1 MFIFAFKI
9 NFIMNNSE
17 NLTVSACKPRLFR
30 WALWWG
36 LGIVVACLA
45 ILLVYSFT
53 NPESANELSS
63 PLMNQV
69 YAMVYQF
76 GIWPI
81 MLYIGLLGPIVEE
94 LSFRLWGN
102 GKQWTGIVSIVLMA
116 LWSLNVGWWLPL
128 LVSACGT
135 SILVAFRDDKTKR
148 LFALMLLS
156 SVIFAVAHLGNYE
169 GNKFIVIIGVLHKL
183 GFGLVASYLVIN
195 HNLLWSMGFHALNNG
210 ILAIPLGLAFGQ
222 VSQSVET
229 IENGS
234 FQLEVRPVLVHN
246 DSICEENRFFFDTDT
261 NYYFGSAASFAEQA
275 LYYEA
280 GQKGIV
286 PNSDTV
292 KFVTE
297 SGYPNCSFKLI
308 YKTQPHNHQAL
319 LVALE
324 DAKLIDIDTTYDS
337 DNHTTVLNIKSTYD
351 PLSKGY

>member
-1 MFIFAFKI
+1 
-9 NFIMNNSE
+9 MNNSE
-17 NLTVSACKPRLFR
+17 NITTPARKPRLFR

-45 ILLVYSFT
+45 ILLVYEFT
-53 NPESANELSS
+53 NPELADDLSG
-63 PLMNQV
+63 PIMNQI
-69 YAMVYQF
+69 YAMIYQF

-128 LVSACGT
+128 IVVACGVT
-135 SILVAFRDDKTKR
+135 ILIVFGEDKTKR

-156 SVIFAVAHLGNYE
+156 SVIFAVAHLGNYD
-169 GNKFIVIIGVLHKL
+169 GNKFIVIVGVLHKL

-222 VSQSVET
+222 VNNTVVT
-229 IENGS
+229 IEHGY

-246 DSICEENRFFFDTDT
+246 DSICEENRFFSDTDT
-261 NYYFGSAASFAEQA
+261 NYYFGSTASFAEQA

-286 PNSDTV
+286 PNSDSV

-297 SGYPNCSFKLI
+297 RGYPNCSFKLI
-308 YKTQPHNHQAL
+308 YKTPPYNHHAL
-319 LVALE
+319 LVVMENAG
-324 DAKLIDIDTTYDS
+324 LIDIDTTYDS
-337 DNHTTVLNIKSTYD
+337 DNNTTVLSIKSTYD
-351 PLSKGY
+351 PFPKGY

>member
-17 NLTVSACKPRLFR
+17 NITASACKPRLFR

-53 NPESANELSS
+53 NPESANELSG

-69 YAMVYQF
+69 YAMIYQF

-102 GKQWTGIVSIVLMA
+102 GKRWTGIVSIVLMA

-128 LVSACGT
+128 LVVACGV
-135 SILVAFRDDKTKR
+135 SILMVFGEDKTKR

-222 VSQSVET
+222 VSHSVET

-261 NYYFGSAASFAEQA
+261 NYYFGGTASFAEQA

-280 GQKGIV
+280 SQKGIV

-351 PLSKGY
+351 PFPKGY

>member
-1 MFIFAFKI
+1 
-9 NFIMNNSE
+9 MNNSE
-17 NLTVSACKPRLFR
+17 NITAPACKPRLFR

-36 LGIVVACLA
+36 LGIVVVCLA
-45 ILLVYSFT
+45 ILLFYTFA
-53 NPESANELSS
+53 NPESANELSG

-102 GKQWTGIVSIVLMA
+102 GKQWTGIVSIVLLA
-116 LWSLNVGWWLPL
+116 FWSFNVGWWLPL
-128 LVSACGT
+128 LVVACGV
-135 SILVAFRDDKTKR
+135 SILMVFRDDKTKR
-148 LFALMLLS
+148 LFALMMLS
-156 SVIFAVAHLGNYE
+156 SVIFAVAHLGNYD
-169 GNKFIVIIGVLHKL
+169 GNKFIVIVGVVHKL

-195 HNLLWSMGFHALNNG
+195 HNLLWSMVFHALYNC

-261 NYYFGSAASFAEQA
+261 NYYFGGTASFAEQA

-280 GQKGIV
+280 CQKGIV

-308 YKTQPHNHQAL
+308 YKTQPYNHHAL

-324 DAKLIDIDTTYDS
+324 DAKLIDIDTTYESDS
-337 DNHTTVLNIKSTYD
+337 NATVLNIKSTYD
-351 PLSKGY
+351 PFPKGY